1 MIDYNLLGEA
11 FVYLFY
17 ASGVV
22 GVLFI
27 LEIVFGESVRGFLR
41 GSHDEDDAE
50 VGSE

>member
-1 MIDYNLLGEA
+1 MTDYKLLSEA

-27 LEIVFGESVRGFLR
+27 LEIVFGESVRGFLSR
-41 GSHDEDDAE
+41 SHDEDDAE
-50 VGSE
+50 VGHE